1 MECEIC
7 DKALQ
12 QMVLSIYNAMVSK
25 NKVPALSYKE
35 MTNIITQ
42 VSKKSNEQE
51 TDNKDVVMNR
61 QQKSQAKQISEG
73 YPKDG
78 AIKKN

>member
-1 MECEIC
+1 
-7 DKALQ
+7 
-12 QMVLSIYNAMVSK
+12 
-25 NKVPALSYKE
+25 